1 MMLVEH
7 DIEAQLVGKHMLIQ
21 IALVQIGA
29 DLRVIKTIGNTHPH
43 GIDGVHVRQV
53 GVGHFGE
60 VPATHVYI
68 SLSLSLVG
76 LTAASGAF
84 ARG

>member
-1 MMLVEH
+1 MLVEH
-7 DIEAQLVGKHMLIQ
+7 DIEAQLVGQHMLVQ
-21 IALVQIGA
+21 VALVKIGA
-29 DLRVIKTIGNTHPH
+29 DLWVVKTIGDTHPH

-68 SLSLSLVG
+68 SLSLSLAG
-76 LTAASGAF
+76 RTATTGAL